1 MDGKAT
7 RTFRID
13 TCPYGDADIYLSNEA
28 KIESGVTLFLGCNG
42 AGKTTLM
49 RQLEDGL
56 KKHAD
61 TVASYWYDGASADRK
76 LSFKASMG
84 TGTGTMDYLLSKFL
98 SEGENLQYRLETMVK
113 DLGLF
118 VKEAEDGGKE
128 EAWIFFDSLDSG
140 WSIDKMSEFAEFLNG
155 TVLADESEK
164 LRIFVI
170 VAANSYEFARIP
182 EWNRLDVQT
191 MAYLPEFGSYENYR
205 DYVFRSRNRKVD
217 IWSGR
222 KRRGKL

>member
-7 RTFRID
+7 RTFRIN
-13 TCPYGDADIYLSNEA
+13 TCPYGDADIYLSNEV

-49 RQLEDGL
+49 RQLEAEL
-56 KKHAD
+56 KNHAD

-84 TGTGTMDYLLSKFL
+84 TGTMDYLLSKFL
-98 SEGENLQYRLETMVK
+98 SEGENLQYRLETMII
-113 DLGLF
+113 DLGSF
-118 VKEAEDGGKE
+118 VKEAEDNGKE

-140 WSIDKMSEFAEFLNG
+140 WSIDKMSDFAEFLNG
-155 TVLADESEK
+155 TVLADKSED

-170 VAANSYEFARIP
+170 VAANSYEFVRIP

-191 MAYLPEFGSYENYR
+191 MAYLPEFGSYEDYR
-205 DYVFRSRNRKVD
+205 NYVFRSRIRKFD
-217 IWSGR
+217 IWSGK
-222 KRRGKL
+222 KRRGNR